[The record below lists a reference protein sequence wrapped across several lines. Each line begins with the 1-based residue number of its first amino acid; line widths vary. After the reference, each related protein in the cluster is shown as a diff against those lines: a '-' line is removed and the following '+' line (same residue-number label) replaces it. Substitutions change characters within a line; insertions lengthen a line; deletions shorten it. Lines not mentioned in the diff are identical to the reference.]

1 MKTIRLITGFILGL
15 MFSFLAISI
24 VVSASSTLSS
34 DVIIVAAIVLFG
46 SLCCYYFSTSSRKQ
60 RILIFAIAGCV
71 FMLLSILF
79 MPWNSLNTETAS
91 LAGLSSADLQL
102 IGSINN
108 DKKLFAIYA
117 AIFSALFFI
126 LSAVFHMLNKRN
138 VN

>member
-1 MKTIRLITGFILGL
+1 MRTFRLIAGFIFGFLL
-15 MFSFLAISI
+15 SFLAISI
-24 VVSASSTLSS
+24 IVSASNALSS
-34 DVIIVAAIVLFG
+34 DVILAATIVLFG

-79 MPWNSLNTETAS
+79 IPWTSLTTESAS
-91 LAGLSSADLQL
+91 AAGLSSADLQL
-102 IGSINN
+102 IGNINN
-108 DKKLFAIYA
+108 DKKLYAIYA

-126 LSAVFHMLNKRN
+126 ISALLHLLNKRN